1 MSHITIQ
8 GAQTAMKKTAIAI
21 ITTGIIVLFVAASP
35 QHSQQK
41 GVDQHK
47 HMQMMEMMQDSTMMD
62 MMMDHIASD
71 PHMRMMMMHKI
82 MNEAKSDSASMMQLC
97 KTMMDEKD
105 MRSCMMKM
113 KGGKKM
119 NDDSMMKHH
128 GMPGKPS
135 TPQSDTTKG
144 SSHGEHHQ

>member
-1 MSHITIQ
+1 
-8 GAQTAMKKTAIAI
+8 MKTTMFAAIAAGLI
-21 ITTGIIVLFVAASP
+21 FLFVAASP
-35 QHSQQK
+35 QQKQQK
-41 GVDQHK
+41 GMNQQK
-47 HMQMMEMMQDSTMMD
+47 HMQMMEMMQDSTMMG

-105 MRSCMMKM
+105 IRSCMMKM
-113 KGGKKM
+113 QEGEKM
-119 NDDSMMKHH
+119 KHDGMMQHH

-135 TPQSDTTKG
+135 TTQGDTTKG